1 MIPKL
6 IHRWLSPRA
15 LAYWYMSGG
24 HRTSSG
30 DILLKLK
37 GNPEGA
43 EKVVKALKAK
53 SLDCRVKQR
62 GRVFW
67 IGFLGSNSSW
77 FWKLVE
83 PYVLDDL
90 KDVLKAGLAISENN
104 LPETQDN
111 SYDSGFESDEMLSN
125 SSDGNS

>member
-1 MIPKL
+1 M
-6 IHRWLSPRA
+6 
-15 LAYWYMSGG
+15 
-24 HRTSSG
+24 
-30 DILLKLK
+30 
-37 GNPEGA
+37 
-43 EKVVKALKAK
+43 
-53 SLDCRVKQR
+53 
-62 GRVFW
+62 FW